1 MQRYFVPSDQMN
13 DDTVFIQGEDVNHMV
28 KVMRFRAGEQ
38 VICCNGKGRDVL
50 AEIAEIT
57 PNQVE
62 LKIVVELDDSRELPL
77 QVTIAQGLPKG
88 DKMDYIIQKGTE
100 LGAFSFWP
108 FTSRYTVVKLDE
120 KKEKKR
126 VERWGKIAKEAA
138 EQSHRSAVPTISRP
152 LGWRELL
159 AKAGSFDY
167 ALFAYEKEVE
177 TPFSQALQGIPK
189 GSSVLLLIGPEGGF
203 SEDEVRE
210 AEETGMKRVSLGRRI
225 LRTETASLY
234 GLSCISYQFERE

>member
-13 DDTVFIQGEDVNHMV
+13 ETAIFVTGEDVNHMV

-38 VICCNGKGRDVL
+38 VICCNGEGRDVL

-57 PNQVE
+57 SNHVE
-62 LKIVVELDDSRELPL
+62 LKVIQELADSRELPL

-88 DKMDYIIQKGTE
+88 DKMDWIIQKGTE

-138 EQSHRSAVPTISRP
+138 EQSHRSKIPAISSP

-159 AKAGSFDY
+159 AKSGSFDY

-189 GSSVLLLIGPEGGF
+189 GASLLLVIGPEGGF
-203 SEDEVRE
+203 AEEEARE
-210 AEETGMKRVSLGRRI
+210 AEEAGMKRVSLGRRI

-234 GLSCISYQFERE
+234 GLSCISYEFERE

>member
-1 MQRYFVPSDQMN
+1 MQRYFVDSEQMN
-13 DDTVFIQGEDVNHMV
+13 DTTVLITGEDVNHMV
-28 KVMRFRAGEQ
+28 KVMRFRAGEK

-50 AEIAEIT
+50 AEIANIA

-62 LKIVVELDDSRELPL
+62 LNILEELDVLRELPL

-138 EQSHRSAVPTISRP
+138 EQSHRSMVPTISSP

-159 AKAGSFDY
+159 AKAGNFDY

-177 TPFSQALQGIPK
+177 TPLSRVLQGIPK
-189 GSSVLLLIGPEGGF
+189 GASILLVIGPEGGF
-203 SEDEVRE
+203 SEEEARE
-210 AEETGMKRVSLGRRI
+210 AEEVGMKRVSLGRRI

-234 GLSCISYQFERE
+234 GLSCISYEFERE